1 MFVMIFD
8 HRNELFQ
15 KVLRDVETA
24 RSKRYVDQI
33 NIHTHRNSHRAL
45 SPKEESDEFRMI
57 GNRRVKKKE
66 NTF

>member
-24 RSKRYVDQI
+24 RSKRYVDQLI
-33 NIHTHRNSHRAL
+33 KYTY
-45 SPKEESDEFRMI
+45 SPEFSQSIVASMKSLQI
-57 GNRRVKKKE
+57 FEIDGTQLKDFKL
-66 NTF
+66 